1 MKRQSKGK
9 RHSKAEIYPIVQ
21 EWLETGERKK
31 DLCQRHGIQI
41 YILDY
46 WLRKYKSE
54 KHPPTNA
61 PSNFIPIHVADTP
74 ISPALQS
81 DKIEIS
87 YPDGTAIRLPF
98 NYPVAQLRS
107 LLSLNPTHV

>member
-21 EWLETGERKK
+21 EWLATGERKK
-31 DLCQRHGIQI
+31 DLCQRHGIQV

-54 KHPPTNA
+54 KTPTTNTL
-61 PSNFIPIHVADTP
+61 SNFIPIQVADAP
-74 ISPALQS
+74 MWPAPQS

-98 NYPVAQLRS
+98 NYPIAQLRS
-107 LLSLNPTHV
+107 LLSLSPIHV